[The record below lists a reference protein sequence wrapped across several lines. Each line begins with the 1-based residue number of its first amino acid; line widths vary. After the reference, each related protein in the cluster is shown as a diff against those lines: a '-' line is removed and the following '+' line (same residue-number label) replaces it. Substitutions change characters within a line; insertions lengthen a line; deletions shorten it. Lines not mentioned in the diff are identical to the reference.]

1 MFTIK
6 KNLELRK
13 IDEIIFTIVLLLFC
27 FVSVDAHEFLFT
39 VSCAFMVSYIFSRF
53 KLHLYYNTQ
62 ENILLSSLGMSRKK
76 IIDDRYSAYLS
87 YAIFITFTAFLG
99 NLFFSKVS
107 NYSFVFSLF
116 NYSFVFFVSSTMFAI
131 NLVLEMF
138 DQKCSSYISL
148 AIYLAIFTAP
158 AILNKLNIGRYVI
171 DFIRFLSKNAG
182 AGLTLLA
189 LSLIIYFISY
199 MTSRTIFERKDF

>member
-76 IIDDRYSAYLS
+76 IIDDRYTAYLS

-107 NYSFVFSLF
+107 NYLW
-116 NYSFVFFVSSTMFAI
+116 
-131 NLVLEMF
+131 
-138 DQKCSSYISL
+138 
-148 AIYLAIFTAP
+148 IFT
-158 AILNKLNIGRYVI
+158 I
-171 DFIRFLSKNAG
+171 
-182 AGLTLLA
+182 
-189 LSLIIYFISY
+189 
-199 MTSRTIFERKDF
+199 